1 MTQSPYHEL
10 FIKSVVL
17 DGEENEIPVTL
28 ISSHP
33 RLLINQKEKRI
44 NFESEFNRKSFY
56 PDLNT
61 SQIYNEVIREKGGSV
76 HLKSSSSKSA
86 SSKRCFKIE
95 SASSS
100 SFVSYLSLNERR
112 KRTEHAKTLEKEAED
127 R

>member
-10 FIKSVVL
+10 FKSVKSVVL

-44 NFESEFNRKSFY
+44 NFESEFSRKSFY

-76 HLKSSSSKSA
+76 HLKSSSSKST

-100 SFVSYLSLNERR
+100 SFVSYLSLTSDVRQQSMQ
-112 KRTEHAKTLEKEAED
+112 KR
-127 R
+127 